1 MMPLLLLYP
10 FYTYGQWEDG
20 KALEVPIV
28 THLKGSVLPGI
39 KYCRRLLST
48 GKDVEGR
55 VHQGP
60 LHRTIMSRRY
70 NSLGWGRV
78 SGPDYSCGTGL
89 SLGKDPFFSTL
100 HSSPCSILSFSW
112 SNKKS
117 YMRPFQSHPFS
128 YLRSTLNSRCWKIT
142 IFYHHDQGSPSP
154 PTPCTCPVSELGP
167 PAGSAASR
175 SIGHAG
181 MQVGSPL
188 TVLLPPP
195 SAPSPSLSPAD
206 STSWM
211 PLRSLHWSSLRA
223 PAGRLLWT
231 TVGRPWCA
239 AGRRS
244 SPRRKCSAFL
254 MHTHCHDRPCWHV
267 SPARSR
273 RVLMTLNVL
282 ISPKW
287 CEIVVQLSNHL

>member
-128 YLRSTLNSRCWKIT
+128 YLRSTLNSRCWNIT

-154 PTPCTCPVSELGP
+154 PHPMQLSGFWAWSTSGQRRQPQYWSRWNASGIPPNCAPSSTLCTQSITESRWFHLLNASQV
-167 PAGSAASR
+167 PALIKPEGASR
-175 SIGHAG
+175 ATAVDDSGKALMRSG
-181 MQVGSPL
+181 EAQL
-188 TVLLPPP
+188 TSQEMLCLLNAHTLPWQ
-195 SAPSPSLSPAD
+195 ALLTCLS
-206 STSWM
+206 S
-211 PLRSLHWSSLRA
+211 
-223 PAGRLLWT
+223 
-231 TVGRPWCA
+231 
-239 AGRRS
+239 
-244 SPRRKCSAFL
+244 
-254 MHTHCHDRPCWHV
+254 
-267 SPARSR
+267 
-273 RVLMTLNVL
+273 
-282 ISPKW
+282 
-287 CEIVVQLSNHL
+287 